1 MSAFLGPIHYWLY
14 NKIMIQENLVEMI
27 LKLNEIEG
35 YVPELENDVNRQCG
49 MIERKPLEDMIDTG
63 NIHGWLQERI
73 IVVEKRLSFVVTAIV
88 KDDQERMEQI
98 LDVAYQMGE
107 ETYLNVSENETLDTA
122 EKVYKA
128 INDMLLDGMPCD
140 RINELLASSDN
151 EVVYRQSR
159 CIHETYW
166 VEIGGLVMHYYDIRR
181 KFLQGFLEKSAFEF
195 VVDEQ
200 DNFKIRR
207 K

>member
-14 NKIMIQENLVEMI
+14 NKIIIQENLVEMI

-35 YVPELENDVNRQCG
+35 YVPELQKEVDRECG
-49 MIERKPLEDMIDTG
+49 TIETKPLEEMIDTG

-73 IVVEKRLSFVVTAIV
+73 IIVEKRLSFVVTAIV
-88 KDDQERMEQI
+88 KDDAKRMEEI

-107 ETYLNVSENETLDTA
+107 ETYAQVTETETLDTA

-140 RINELLASSDN
+140 RINELLETSEDQ
-151 EVVYRQSR
+151 VVYRQSR
-159 CIHETYW
+159 CIHEAYW
-166 VEIGGLVMHYYDIRR
+166 VEFGGLIMNYYDIRR
-181 KFLQGFLEKSAFEF
+181 KFLQGFLVKSGFEF

-200 DNFKIRR
+200 DNFRIRR